1 MKFRKIV
8 ETSIYSSHLE
18 KMKEFYVDKL
28 GLEFVSEQRDRHVF
42 LKTDKN
48 MLLIFNPEVTSIEVK
63 ESVHGAMTPPSM
75 IHIALEVEPE
85 DYEKA
90 KELLEENNIQVEKEI
105 RWENDMKSRSIY
117 FRDPAGNLVEFITR
131 RHWPV
136 LD

>member
-1 MKFRKIV
+1 
-8 ETSIYSSHLE
+8 
-18 KMKEFYVDKL
+18 MKEFYVDKL

-63 ESVHGAMTPPSM
+63 ESVHGATTPPSM

-105 RWENDMKSRSIY
+105 TWENDIKSKSIY

-131 RHWPV
+131 RHWPL